1 MLEVQQCRLFRDTFS
16 EKGNHY
22 PELRKLLG
30 DFIATKAQDPTK
42 PFGSKDV
49 AFNNTGNFIR
59 KVPKLRHVHL
69 MHDINLCYTISGKDP
84 VTLNLY
90 GVFKHDEL
98 GTGQPSNQ
106 RRQQSVAAAMAN
118 QSFEPM
124 PTTPKQA
131 EPKKP
136 EIYKDQAWYKNQ
148 NK

>member
-22 PELRKLLG
+22 PELRNILG

-42 PFGSKDV
+42 PFGSRDGPFKN
-49 AFNNTGNFIR
+49 AGHFTG
-59 KVPKLRHVHL
+59 KVPKLRHAHL
-69 MHDINLCYTISGKDP
+69 MHDMNLCYTISGKDP
-84 VTLNLY
+84 AILKLY
-90 GVFKHDEL
+90 GLFKHDEL
-98 GTGQPSNQ
+98 GTGQPSNY
-106 RRQQSVAAAMAN
+106 RRQQNVATAMAN
-118 QSFEPM
+118 QSFEPV

-136 EIYKDQAWYKNQ
+136 ESYKDRAWYKNQ